1 MNALYVS
8 EEIIEKIKDSND
20 ILDVISETV
29 PLKKSGRNY
38 WGLCPFH
45 NEKTPSF
52 SVTQDKQLFK
62 CFGCGEGGNVITFI
76 MKTRNLGF
84 NEALRI
90 LAERAN
96 IPFEESPEKK
106 RETDRLEVFYKMH
119 VDAARFSFRI
129 SRIIKKFE
137 SISIKEGLR
146 TKPSD
151 LLD

>member
-106 RETDRLEVFYKMH
+106 REKDRLEVFYKMH
-119 VDAARFSFRI
+119 VDAARFFFQNLSNN
-129 SRIIKKFE
+129 
-137 SISIKEGLR
+137 KEVREYLYKRGIR
-146 TKPSD
+146 TKP
-151 LLD
+151 